1 MNIVMSGSGSGGHIY
16 PCISLYKK
24 LKETINIP
32 EMSILPGQLAF
43 FLLLSI
49 F

>member
-24 LKETINIP
+24 LKETDNIIIIVFK
-32 EMSILPGQLAF
+32 EID
-43 FLLLSI
+43 
-49 F
+49 